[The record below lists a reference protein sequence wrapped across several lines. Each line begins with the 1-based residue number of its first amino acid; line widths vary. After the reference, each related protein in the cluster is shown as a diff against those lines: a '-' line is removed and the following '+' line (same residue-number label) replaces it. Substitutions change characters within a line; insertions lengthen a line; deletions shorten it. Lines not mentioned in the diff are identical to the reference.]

1 MFAAMT
7 RGIVFDVRE
16 FTIHDGPGI
25 RTTVFMKG
33 CPLRCT
39 WCHNPEGLDMAPGLM
54 RSAAGERTVGRSY
67 EAGDLAELLSGQAD
81 ILAMNG
87 GGVTFSGGEPLMQA
101 GFVAEVIDLL
111 PGMHVV
117 LDTSGSAETADF
129 LEVVR
134 RVDLV
139 LFDIKLIDPGAHR
152 RWTGQDN
159 GPILR
164 NLALLEEL
172 EQPFVARIPLVP
184 GVTDTQDNLSAIAA
198 TLALTPTLIEAQLL
212 PYNRAAGGKYAACG
226 MVFQPGFDEDQT
238 PNVDPEPFRRA
249 GIEVRVA

>member
-1 MFAAMT
+1 MSQ
-7 RGIVFDVRE
+7 GIVFDVRE
-16 FTIHDGPGI
+16 FTVHDGPGI

-33 CPLRCT
+33 CPMRCT
-39 WCHNPEGLDMAPGLM
+39 WCHNPEGLDMAQGVM
-54 RSAAGERTVGRSY
+54 RSPTGERTVGRSY
-67 EAGDLAELLSGQAD
+67 DAAELAGILAGQED

-111 PGMHVV
+111 PGLHVV
-117 LDTSGSAETADF
+117 LDTSGYAEAADF
-129 LEVVR
+129 IGVVT

-139 LFDIKLIDPGAHR
+139 LFDIKLIDAAGHR

-172 EQPFVARIPLVP
+172 DRPFVARTI
-184 GVTDTQDNLSAIAA
+184 SAPSPA
-198 TLALTPTLIEAQLL
+198 
-212 PYNRAAGGKYAACG
+212 RWH
-226 MVFQPGFDEDQT
+226 
-238 PNVDPEPFRRA
+238 
-249 GIEVRVA
+249 

>member
-1 MFAAMT
+1 MS

-16 FTIHDGPGI
+16 FTVHDGPGI

-39 WCHNPEGLDMAPGLM
+39 WCHNPEGLDMALSVM
-54 RSAAGERTVGRSY
+54 RSPAGERSVGRSY
-67 EAGDLAELLSGQAD
+67 EAAELAAILAGQSD
-81 ILAMNG
+81 VLAMNG
-87 GGVTFSGGEPLMQA
+87 GGVTFSGGEPLQQA

-111 PGMHVV
+111 GGMHVV
-117 LDTSGSAETADF
+117 LDTSGYAEASAFVDVAS
-129 LEVVR
+129 
-134 RVDLV
+134 RVDIV
-139 LFDIKLIDPGAHR
+139 LFDIKLIDAAAHR

-172 EQPFVARIPLVP
+172 ERPFVARIPLVP
-184 GVTDTQDNLSAIAA
+184 GVTDTQDNLSAIAS
-198 TLALTPTLIEAQLL
+198 TLALSPTLMEAQLL

-226 MVFQPGFDEDQT
+226 MSFQPGFDEDQA
-238 PNVDPEPFRRA
+238 PNIDVEPFRRA